1 MTFFWQWR
9 KSFQEVPGRD
19 DFPEHLNCQRE
30 TLIRKSPVNKRNP
43 QETPI
48 AVNLHWSQGVFSQL
62 SRVTCSHKNSVF
74 PQHFSLLV
82 QACKGRE
89 RDLDG
94 KNREA
99 NHSLSP
105 VYAATKQEKWFQNMT
120 EFLQLYILIPEFR
133 LIHDLNSVSFRESR
147 KGPTEVF
154 IWRKHTYKTCNLPA
168 SQTGLPEHT

>member
-1 MTFFWQWR
+1 MFVQQKKNRFQNEDEMKDVLGM
-9 KSFQEVPGRD
+9 KSVRSVRQMPYTAS
-19 DFPEHLNCQRE
+19 C
-30 TLIRKSPVNKRNP
+30 
-43 QETPI
+43 
-48 AVNLHWSQGVFSQL
+48 LHCSKFKLYQ
-62 SRVTCSHKNSVF
+62 TCSHKNSVF